1 MIKSFFQILGWLQ
14 QFFQVSKVLGFL
26 QYSTFDMCWNFQFC
40 NRVQSPTVQAAPPI
54 SVLIWSIL
62 RLGLIDI
69 PPLAATKLRILQYL
83 WFVQSPHCA
92 GCSSHISSHLVHIEA
107 RLDRYT
113 PTSGNKTKDFTV
125 PLICVGTFS
134 FATVYR
140 APTVQAAPPISVLI
154 WSILRLGLI
163 DIPPLAAT
171 KLRILQYLWYVL
183 ELSVLLPCTE
193 PPLCRLLL
201 PYQLSSGPYWG

>member
-1 MIKSFFQILGWLQ
+1 M
-14 QFFQVSKVLGFL
+14 
-26 QYSTFDMCWNFQFC
+26 Y
-40 NRVQSPTVQAAPPI
+40 RAPTVQAAPPI
-54 SVLIWSIL
+54 SALIWSIL

-69 PPLAATKLRILQYL
+69 PPLAATKLRILQYMC
-83 WFVQSPHCA
+83 WNFQFCHRVQSPHCA
-92 GCSSHISSHLVHIEA
+92 GCSSHISSHLVHTEA

-140 APTVQAAPPISVLI
+140 APTVQAAPPISALI

-163 DIPPLAAT
+163 DIPPLGT
-171 KLRILQYLWYVL
+171 KGNHRVTIIEFYMHFIYF
-183 ELSVLLPCTE
+183 
-193 PPLCRLLL
+193 
-201 PYQLSSGPYWG
+201 YWTISK